1 MSAPSVAGRRHRIP
15 NTGTG
20 ASCDYPTLDPQIH
33 HVATGALMGDGS
45 LKGRERAKLRIET
58 MARAFALWLHEQF
71 GMAAGSIC
79 WFLQDG
85 PD

>member
-1 MSAPSVAGRRHRIP
+1 
-15 NTGTG
+15 
-20 ASCDYPTLDPQIH
+20 
-33 HVATGALMGDGS
+33 MGDGS